1 MGCVHIVG
9 VGGTLGINVEHD
21 PAVEPVGGG
30 QPLHAFQ
37 GGVQRAGLG
46 GAGVDADADQRVAA
60 HPAQHKTVGLVSM
73 GLVIPD
79 PAGIF
84 ACFQSGQLLCIHI
97 LVPLYFDRFSY
108 RT

>member
-1 MGCVHIVG
+1 MIQLSNPLAAASRS
-9 VGGTLGINVEHD
+9 TL
-21 PAVEPVGGG
+21 
-30 QPLHAFQ
+30 FQ

-46 GAGVDADADQRVAA
+46 GAGVDADADQRMAA
-60 HPAQHKTVGLVSM
+60 HPAQHKTVGLVCM